1 MTAADWIALSG
12 VIVALISAGFAGWS
26 AWFTHKQWQKIK
38 SKVAMI
44 GQSGKA
50 SEVLPAWYTAR
61 MMDDDWLFGLLTNDG
76 RIFAI
81 KQITAISDDG
91 KWMDVRLAEAD
102 EVEGLKFGGGT
113 FICAVAADRVQASLQ
128 IEHIVAALDLQT
140 S

>member
-1 MTAADWIALSG
+1 MTASDWIS
-12 VIVALISAGFAGWS
+12 LISAGIAALSLF
-26 AWFTHKQWQKIK
+26 FTYKQWQKIK

-50 SEVLPAWYTAR
+50 TEVLPAWYTAR

-76 RIFAI
+76 RIVAI

-91 KWMDVRLAEAD
+91 KWMDVQLAETD
-102 EVEGLKFGGGT
+102 EVEGIKFGGGT

-128 IEHIVAALDLQT
+128 IAHIVAALDLQT

>member
-1 MTAADWIALSG
+1 MKMPEWIALFG
-12 VIVALISAGFAGWS
+12 VIAALISAGFTAWS
-26 AWFTHKQWQKIK
+26 LWFTHKQWQKIK

-44 GQSGKA
+44 NDSGKA

-61 MMDDDWLFGLLTNDG
+61 MMRDNWLFGLLTSDG
-76 RIFAI
+76 RIVVI

-91 KWMDVRLAEAD
+91 KWMDVQLAETD
-102 EVEGLKFGGGT
+102 EVEGIKFGGGT

-128 IEHIVAALDLQT
+128 IAHIVAALDLQT